1 MLRCKTYKVLS
12 LMPSSLAVLRC
23 QTYNV
28 MSYRAKCGVLLQY
41 PMLRGETNYV
51 LGLMPSSFPSPL
63 VELCDKYHVLRSMP
77 SSFAVPDA
85 EFSLQC
91 LMPKSSSS
99 PQRCRGFRGA
109 HVTCDLALLLTWRI
123 YCDLAQSLTWRTILY
138 APV

>member
-1 MLRCKTYKVLS
+1 MLGVDDKCAEPNGESSCIAYLLSCKTYNVLS
-12 LMPSSLAVLRC
+12 LTPSSLAALRC

-28 MSYRAKCGVLLQY
+28 MIYRAKCGVLLQY

-85 EFSLQC
+85 EFFCS
-91 LMPKSSSS
+91 
-99 PQRCRGFRGA
+99 A
-109 HVTCDLALLLTWRI
+109 
-123 YCDLAQSLTWRTILY
+123 
-138 APV
+138 